1 MSTVKRT
8 RKKRIV
14 TISNPDSIISEQ
26 FRSLQTNI
34 KFATGK
40 KVMKSILITSPD
52 KGAGKS
58 TIALNLAVSLAQQK
72 EKVLL
77 IDANLKNP
85 SIHKFLNITNNE
97 GLTNLLLNEQLEV
110 EFFVRKPDLGDLYIL
125 TSGNTSSHSTELISF
140 TNLEQLLDSVH
151 KAYDVIIIDSPSVL
165 EVADTKILANYCDGI
180 VLVYSKGQTKYDDAL
195 HARRELQ
202 FVEEK
207 IVGVIMSDDK
217 QSIFQKLRKDNK

>member
-1 MSTVKRT
+1 MSSINRT

-14 TISNPDSIISEQ
+14 TISNPDSVISDQ
-26 FRSLQTNI
+26 FRSLRTNI
-34 KFATGK
+34 KFASGK

-52 KGAGKS
+52 KGVGKS

-85 SIHKFLNITNNE
+85 SIHEFFNITNND
-97 GLTNLLLNEQLEV
+97 GLTNLLLNEQLDV
-110 EFFVRKPDLGDLYIL
+110 EFFVRKPDLGGLHIL

-140 TNLEQLLDSVH
+140 TNLEQLLDRVY
-151 KAYDVIIIDSPSVL
+151 KMYDVIIIDSPSVL

-207 IVGVIMSDDK
+207 IVGVIMNDNR
-217 QSIFQKLRKDNK
+217 QSIFEKLKGRSK